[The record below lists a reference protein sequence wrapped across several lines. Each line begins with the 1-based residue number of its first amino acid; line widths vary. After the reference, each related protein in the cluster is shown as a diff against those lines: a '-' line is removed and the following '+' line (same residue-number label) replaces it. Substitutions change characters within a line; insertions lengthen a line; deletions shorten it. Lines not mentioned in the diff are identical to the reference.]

1 MGLLDWFKDEQEP
14 PSPEIPAPPTPE
26 EIASALDIMDAR
38 VISAAVSTAVLARV
52 TRITSRL
59 RETLPRMSNAGL
71 TSADQYSLIATAT
84 SYLPQ
89 TVGSYVRLPRDWA
102 DTRPV
107 DAGRSSLLVLIDQLD
122 LLAET
127 VDKIYDAVL
136 AKDAE
141 ALVVHGRFLAEKFA
155 PGRMNLKPVAPPKP
169 APGTEPTSP
178 LDLG

>member
-1 MGLLDWFKDEQEP
+1 MGLLDWFKDDQEP
-14 PSPEIPAPPTPE
+14 PTPVTPSAPTPE
-26 EIASALDIMDAR
+26 EISTALDMMDAR
-38 VISAAVSTAVLARV
+38 VVSAAVSSAVLARV
-52 TRITSRL
+52 FRITKRL

-71 TSADQYSLIATAT
+71 TSTDQYSLIATAT

-102 DTRPV
+102 DSRPV

-155 PGRMNLKPVAPPKP
+155 PGRMNLKPTPAPKPVAP
-169 APGTEPTSP
+169 TSA

>member
-1 MGLLDWFKDEQEP
+1 MGLFDWFNQEP
-14 PSPEIPAPPTPE
+14 PAAHPPTPAAPTPDD
-26 EIASALDIMDAR
+26 IAQALDLMDAR
-38 VISAAVSTAVLARV
+38 VAQAAVSTAVVARV
-52 TRITSRL
+52 RRITRRL

-71 TSADQYSLIATAT
+71 TSVEQYSLIATAT

-89 TVGSYVRLPRDWA
+89 TVGNYVRLPRDWA

-155 PGRMNLKPVAPPKP
+155 PGRVSYQPVAAAKAAKP
-169 APGTEPTSP
+169 AGP

>member
-1 MGLLDWFKDEQEP
+1 MGWFDRFMQPDDDSTPVAET
-14 PSPEIPAPPTPE
+14 PAAPTPDQIE
-26 EIASALDIMDAR
+26 AALDQMDAR
-38 VISAAVSTAVLARV
+38 VVQAGLSTAVVARV
-52 TRITSRL
+52 QRITQRL

-71 TSADQYSLIATAT
+71 TSVDQYSLIATAT

-89 TVGSYVRLPRDWA
+89 TIGSYVRLPRDWA

-122 LLAET
+122 LLAST
-127 VDKIYDAVL
+127 VDQIYDAVL

-155 PGRMNLKPVAPPKP
+155 PGPSAASAPKSN
-169 APGTEPTSP
+169 PTNTNAAT

>member
-1 MGLLDWFKDEQEP
+1 MGLLDWFKDDQEP
-14 PSPEIPAPPTPE
+14 QVPDVPAPPTPE
-26 EIASALDIMDAR
+26 EIASALDVMDAR
-38 VISAAVSTAVLARV
+38 VVSAAVSTAVLARV
-52 TRITSRL
+52 RRITARL

-89 TVGSYVRLPRDWA
+89 TVGSYVRLPREWA
-102 DTRPV
+102 DARPV

-155 PGRMNLKPVAPPKP
+155 PGRMNLKPAAAPKSQPHP
-169 APGTEPTSP
+169 AQTST

>member
-1 MGLLDWFKDEQEP
+1 MGLLDWFKDDQGQQAP
-14 PSPEIPAPPTPE
+14 VTPSAPTPA
-26 EIASALDIMDAR
+26 EISAALDLMDAR
-38 VISAAVSTAVLARV
+38 VTSAAVSTAVIFRV
-52 TRITSRL
+52 KRITSRL

-71 TSADQYSLIATAT
+71 VSDDQYSLIATAT

-102 DTRPV
+102 DSRPV

-141 ALVVHGRFLAEKFA
+141 ALVLHGRFLAEKFA
-155 PGRMNLKPVAPPKP
+155 PGRVTLKPVPSSKP
-169 APGTEPTSP
+169 APAAST

>member
-1 MGLLDWFKDEQEP
+1 
-14 PSPEIPAPPTPE
+14 
-26 EIASALDIMDAR
+26 MDAK
-38 VISAAVSTAVLARV
+38 VVSAGLSTAVIARV
-52 TRITSRL
+52 RRISKRL

-71 TSADQYSLIATAT
+71 ASADQYSLIATAT

-107 DAGRSSLLVLIDQLD
+107 DEGRSSLLVLIDQLD
-122 LLAET
+122 LLAAT

-141 ALVVHGRFLAEKFA
+141 ALVVHGRFLAEKFS
-155 PGRMNLKPVAPPKP
+155 PGRVILRPVSAVKPTT
-169 APGTEPTSP
+169 PGST

>member
-1 MGLLDWFKDEQEP
+1 MGLLDWFKDDQEP
-14 PSPEIPAPPTPE
+14 VAPETPSAPTPE
-26 EIASALDIMDAR
+26 EIASALDMMDAR
-38 VISAAVSTAVLARV
+38 VVAAGVSTAVIARV
-52 TRITSRL
+52 ERITSRL

-107 DAGRSSLLVLIDQLD
+107 DAGRSSLLVLVDQLD

-155 PGRMNLKPVAPPKP
+155 PGRMTLKPMPPPKP
-169 APGTEPTSP
+169 AAGAST

>member
-1 MGLLDWFKDEQEP
+1 MGLLDWFKDDQE
-14 PSPEIPAPPTPE
+14 SPAPETPAAPTPE

-38 VISAAVSTAVLARV
+38 VVSAAVSTAVLARV
-52 TRITSRL
+52 TRITGRL

-136 AKDAE
+136 ARDAE

-169 APGTEPTSP
+169 ASQSAQASP

>member
-1 MGLLDWFKDEQEP
+1 MGLFDWRREDP
-14 PSPEIPAPPTPE
+14 APTVPATPAPPTPE
-26 EIASALDIMDAR
+26 EIVAALDLMDTK
-38 VISAAVSTAVLARV
+38 VVSAAVSTAVVARV
-52 TRITSRL
+52 RRITGKL

-71 TSADQYSLIATAT
+71 TSVEQYSLIATAT
-84 SYLPQ
+84 NYLPL

-102 DTRPV
+102 NTRPV

-127 VDKIYDAVL
+127 VDKMYDAVL

-141 ALVVHGRFLAEKFA
+141 ALVIHGRFLAEKLA
-155 PGRMNLKPVAPPKP
+155 PGRQTLKPVAPARPS
-169 APGTEPTSP
+169 TPTGP

>member
-1 MGLLDWFKDEQEP
+1 MGLFDWFRDEPEP
-14 PSPEIPAPPTPE
+14 PVPAAPAAPTPE
-26 EIASALDIMDAR
+26 QINTTLDTMDAK
-38 VISAAVSTAVLARV
+38 VVQASLSTAVIARV
-52 TRITSRL
+52 KRITRRL

-71 TSADQYSLIATAT
+71 TSVDQYSLIATAT
-84 SYLPQ
+84 NYLPQ
-89 TVGSYVRLPRDWA
+89 TVGNYVRLPRDWA

-122 LLAET
+122 LLAAT

-141 ALVVHGRFLAEKFA
+141 ALVVHGRFLTEKFQ
-155 PGRMNLKPVAPPKP
+155 PGRVLLQPPSTPKP
-169 APGTEPTSP
+169 SAGASP

>member
-1 MGLLDWFKDEQEP
+1 MGLFDWFREDHEP
-14 PSPEIPAPPTPE
+14 PVLETPAAPTAQEIST
-26 EIASALDIMDAR
+26 ALDMMDSK
-38 VISAAVSTAVLARV
+38 VVSAAVSTAVIARV
-52 TRITSRL
+52 QRITKRL

-71 TSADQYSLIATAT
+71 TSVDQYSLIATAT

-107 DAGRSSLLVLIDQLD
+107 DSGRSSLLVLIDQLD

-155 PGRMNLKPVAPPKP
+155 PGRMALKPVPTAKTS
-169 APGTEPTSP
+169 APTSA

>member
-1 MGLLDWFKDEQEP
+1 MAA
-14 PSPEIPAPPTPE
+14 PAAPTPE
-26 EIASALDIMDAR
+26 QIAANLDLMDSR
-38 VISAAVSTAVLARV
+38 VMAAGVSTAVIARV
-52 TRITSRL
+52 RRITQRL
-59 RETLPRMSNAGL
+59 RDTLPRMSNAGL

-84 SYLPQ
+84 NYLPQ

-122 LLAET
+122 LLAAT

-141 ALVVHGRFLAEKFA
+141 ALVVQGRFLAEKFA
-155 PGRMNLKPVAPPKP
+155 PGRVMLKPAPKP
-169 APGTEPTSP
+169 ALPKTTTT

>member
-1 MGLLDWFKDEQEP
+1 MAA
-14 PSPEIPAPPTPE
+14 PAAPTPE
-26 EIASALDIMDAR
+26 QIAANLDLMDSRVMAAGVSTGVIAR
-38 VISAAVSTAVLARV
+38 VR
-52 TRITSRL
+52 RITQRL
-59 RETLPRMSNAGL
+59 RDTLPRMSNAGL

-84 SYLPQ
+84 NYLPQ

-122 LLAET
+122 LLAST

-141 ALVVHGRFLAEKFA
+141 ALVVQGRFLAEKFA
-155 PGRMNLKPVAPPKP
+155 PGKVVLKPAAAKPAPPKT
-169 APGTEPTSP
+169 ATAT

>member
-1 MGLLDWFKDEQEP
+1 MGLFDWFRVDQE
-14 PSPEIPAPPTPE
+14 SEAPATPAAPTE
-26 EIASALDIMDAR
+26 ADIASALDTMDAR
-38 VISAAVSTAVLARV
+38 VDSAALSSAVTARV
-52 TRITSRL
+52 KRITKRL
-59 RETLPRMSNAGL
+59 RDTLPRMSNAGL
-71 TSADQYSLIATAT
+71 TSVDQYSLIATAT

-102 DTRPV
+102 DSRPV

-136 AKDAE
+136 AKDAQ
-141 ALVVHGRFLAEKFA
+141 ALVVHGRFLADKFA
-155 PGRMNLKPVAPPKP
+155 PGRMPLRPMPPTPVSTP
-169 APGTEPTSP
+169 ATT

>member
-1 MGLLDWFKDEQEP
+1 MGLFDWFKEGQEAP
-14 PSPEIPAPPTPE
+14 VPVTPAAPTPE
-26 EIASALDIMDAR
+26 EIAKALDLMDAR
-38 VISAAVSTAVLARV
+38 VVSAGLSTAVIARV
-52 TRITSRL
+52 KRITQRL

-71 TSADQYSLIATAT
+71 TSVDQYSLIATAT

-122 LLAET
+122 LLADT
-127 VDKIYDAVL
+127 VNKIYDAVL

-141 ALVVHGRFLAEKFA
+141 ALVTQGRFLAEKFA
-155 PGRMNLKPVAPPKP
+155 PGRVTLVPVAPPKP
-169 APGTEPTSP
+169 STEGST

>member
-1 MGLLDWFKDEQEP
+1 MGFFDWFHDETEA
-14 PSPEIPAPPTPE
+14 PAPQLPPAPTPE
-26 EIASALDIMDAR
+26 QIASALDVVDAKA
-38 VISAAVSTAVLARV
+38 VSAAMSTAVIARV
-52 TRITSRL
+52 RRITQRL

-89 TVGSYVRLPRDWA
+89 TISSYVRLPRDWA

-122 LLAET
+122 LLAST

-141 ALVVHGRFLAEKFA
+141 ALVVQGRFLDEKFA
-155 PGRMNLKPVAPPKP
+155 PGRTPLKPVPSPK
-169 APGTEPTSP
+169 TTPTST

>member
-1 MGLLDWFKDEQEP
+1 VGLFDWFRVDQEP
-14 PSPEIPAPPTPE
+14 PVPATAAAPTEE
-26 EIASALDIMDAR
+26 EISTALDMMDDKVASSALSSAVVSR
-38 VISAAVSTAVLARV
+38 VS
-52 TRITSRL
+52 RITTRL
-59 RETLPRMSNAGL
+59 RETLPRMTNTGL
-71 TSADQYSLIATAT
+71 TSLEQYSLIATAT

-122 LLAET
+122 LLGET

-141 ALVVHGRFLAEKFA
+141 ALVIHGRFLAEKFA
-155 PGRMNLKPVAPPKP
+155 PGRAALPQPQPTAP
-169 APGTEPTSP
+169 TPTSP

>member
-1 MGLLDWFKDEQEP
+1 MGLFDWFREDREP
-14 PSPEIPAPPTPE
+14 EAPATPAAPTPE
-26 EIASALDIMDAR
+26 EIADALNMMDEK
-38 VISAAVSTAVLARV
+38 VISAGLSTPVISRV
-52 TRITSRL
+52 KRITKRL

-71 TSADQYSLIATAT
+71 TSVDQYSLIATAT

-102 DTRPV
+102 DSRPV

-141 ALVVHGRFLAEKFA
+141 ALVVHGRFLAEKFT
-155 PGRMNLKPVAPPKP
+155 PGRIAKP
-169 APGTEPTSP
+169 APKPKPVPTST

>member
-1 MGLLDWFKDEQEP
+1 VGLFDWFKDEQADTP
-14 PSPEIPAPPTPE
+14 PATPAAPTPQD
-26 EIASALDIMDAR
+26 IASALDAMDAKVVTAALSNA
-38 VISAAVSTAVLARV
+38 VIARV
-52 TRITSRL
+52 SRITRRL

-71 TSADQYSLIATAT
+71 VSADQYSLIATAT

-155 PGRMNLKPVAPPKP
+155 PGRVALRPVPAPKP
-169 APGTEPTSP
+169 AQDAPG

>member
-1 MGLLDWFKDEQEP
+1 VGLFDWFREDHEQTAPET
-14 PSPEIPAPPTPE
+14 PSAPTPE
-26 EIASALDIMDAR
+26 EIATALDMMDEKVVSAALSSA
-38 VISAAVSTAVLARV
+38 VISRV
-52 TRITSRL
+52 NRITKRL
-59 RETLPRMSNAGL
+59 RETLPRMDNTGL
-71 TSADQYSLIATAT
+71 TSVDQYSLIATAT

-102 DTRPV
+102 DSRPV

-122 LLAET
+122 LLGET

-141 ALVVHGRFLAEKFA
+141 ALVVHGRFLVEKFS
-155 PGRMNLKPVAPPKP
+155 PGRVPMAVPKP
-169 APGTEPTSP
+169 KPSVSTSP

>member
-1 MGLLDWFKDEQEP
+1 MGLFDWFKDDP
-14 PSPEIPAPPTPE
+14 GPKAPELPAAPTAQD
-26 EIASALDIMDAR
+26 ITAALDTMDAKTA
-38 VISAAVSTAVLARV
+38 SSAVSPAVTARV
-52 TRITSRL
+52 RRITQRL

-71 TSADQYSLIATAT
+71 TSADQYALIATAT

-102 DTRPV
+102 DSRPV

-155 PGRMNLKPVAPPKP
+155 PGRGPLVPAPAKP
-169 APGTEPTSP
+169 AAPAST

>member
-1 MGLLDWFKDEQEP
+1 
-14 PSPEIPAPPTPE
+14 
-26 EIASALDIMDAR
+26 MDAK
-38 VISAAVSTAVLARV
+38 VVSAGLSTAVIARV
-52 TRITSRL
+52 RRITKRL

-107 DAGRSSLLVLIDQLD
+107 DEGRSSLLVLIDQLD
-122 LLAET
+122 LLAAT

-141 ALVVHGRFLAEKFA
+141 ALVVHGRFLAEKFSA
-155 PGRMNLKPVAPPKP
+155 GRVVVRPVSVPKTTTP
-169 APGTEPTSP
+169 SST

>member
-1 MGLLDWFKDEQEP
+1 MGLLDWFKDDQEP
-14 PSPEIPAPPTPE
+14 EVPETPAPPTPE
-26 EIASALDIMDAR
+26 DIASALDIMDTR
-38 VISAAVSTAVLARV
+38 VVQAAVSTAVLARV
-52 TRITSRL
+52 KRITSRL

-141 ALVVHGRFLAEKFA
+141 ALVTQGRFLAEKFA
-155 PGRMNLKPVAPPKP
+155 PGRMNLKPVASPKP
-169 APGTEPTSP
+169 ASTSGQSS